1 MMKEVFTSWLQVS
14 LSRMVIDIMK
24 FTFLY
29 LLVLFAFSCGMNQLL
44 WYYADLEK
52 QACMEDLRAHTNNQ
66 TTMHAVSGRKSN
78 KVRARSV
85 RVLMSWF
92 VLQMAY
98 ERDDRITIEI
108 NHCLAYRKFAK
119 LVEIEF
125 NVIKS
130 ENVNK
135 LSVSGRLRRPCSGP
149 LSA

>member
-1 MMKEVFTSWLQVS
+1 M
-14 LSRMVIDIMK
+14 IDIMK

-78 KVRARSV
+78 K
-85 RVLMSWF
+85 MS
-92 VLQMAY
+92 Y

-119 LVEIEF
+119 SVEIEF

-130 ENVNK
+130 GNVNK
-135 LSVSGRLRRPCSGP
+135 LSVCGRHRRPSSGRLSV
-149 LSA
+149 

>member
-1 MMKEVFTSWLQVS
+1 
-14 LSRMVIDIMK
+14 MVIDIMK

-52 QACMEDLRAHTNNQ
+52 QACMEDLRAHSNNQ

-78 KVRARSV
+78 KVRL
-85 RVLMSWF
+85 RVNLHTEYKIS
-92 VLQMAY
+92 LQMAY

-119 LVEIEF
+119 SAQMKF
-125 NVIKS
+125 NLINS
-130 ENVNK
+130 VNTNK
-135 LSVSGRLRRPCSGP
+135 FSVCGRHLRLCFGQH
-149 LSA
+149 LA